1 MRRLDSGTRPDR
13 QVRCIACATHMHPET
28 VPWLQH
34 EIGCE
39 VRAAALGRYSE
50 RTSPR
55 TGRLLAVSASP
66 RP

>member
-1 MRRLDSGTRPDR
+1 MRTPKSGTRLDR

-39 VRAAALGRYSE
+39 VRTSALGRYHE
-50 RTSPR
+50 RSSSQ
-55 TGRLLAVSASP
+55 TGRLIAAAASS
-66 RP
+66 RA